1 MRARLL
7 LAATPVNALGGTL
20 LAWGLLL
27 APLRQATGQSLAAL
41 SLVPALALV
50 GFTLGMLL
58 HHRLL
63 ARVAPAPLAAG
74 LLLLAAAGH
83 GLFLLWPGYA
93 ALLLGYGALFGLAN
107 GAGYGL
113 AVALARAAARPG
125 ESGPVGLPIAAYA
138 APGIVF
144 SALALGGFAPPDA
157 TAALGRLALLLA
169 GGGIVVAA
177 LLLGQPRLAV
187 AMPAGGTRPPLLAL
201 GLCYFALC
209 CPGLA
214 FVAHATPLLAG
225 KGLAA
230 AATAAPLLFNGGY
243 LLGALLAAPLARR
256 VTPRGAYLVA
266 LLAAA
271 RGAPAVLLPGALG
284 SLAPLALL
292 GATLGSSAALLLLLL
307 LRRLGEAA
315 APAAF
320 GRLMLA
326 YGAAG
331 LLAPPL
337 AGLLRDWTGGYGA
350 AVALL
355 AAIALAGAALL
366 AWLPSLHPAPR

>member
-7 LAATPVNALGGTL
+7 LAATLVNALGSTL

-93 ALLLGYGALFGLAN
+93 ALLLGYGALFGLTN
-107 GAGYGL
+107 GVGYGL

-157 TAALGRLALLLA
+157 TAAAWSKFVSFVPMKIRS
-169 GGGIVVAA
+169 
-177 LLLGQPRLAV
+177 PTMR
-187 AMPAGGTRPPLLAL
+187 GTV
-201 GLCYFALC
+201 Y
-209 CPGLA
+209 
-214 FVAHATPLLAG
+214 
-225 KGLAA
+225 
-230 AATAAPLLFNGGY
+230 
-243 LLGALLAAPLARR
+243 
-256 VTPRGAYLVA
+256 
-266 LLAAA
+266 
-271 RGAPAVLLPGALG
+271 
-284 SLAPLALL
+284 
-292 GATLGSSAALLLLLL
+292 
-307 LRRLGEAA
+307 
-315 APAAF
+315 
-320 GRLMLA
+320 
-326 YGAAG
+326 
-331 LLAPPL
+331 
-337 AGLLRDWTGGYGA
+337 W
-350 AVALL
+350 
-355 AAIALAGAALL
+355 
-366 AWLPSLHPAPR
+366 